1 MALNKLLTTCFIII
15 LQDERLGTNRENHR
29 AFLDNPEPRKLSLTI
44 DY

>member
-15 LQDERLGTNRENHR
+15 LQDERLGTNREK
-29 AFLDNPEPRKLSLTI
+29 AFMDDSEPRKLSLTI